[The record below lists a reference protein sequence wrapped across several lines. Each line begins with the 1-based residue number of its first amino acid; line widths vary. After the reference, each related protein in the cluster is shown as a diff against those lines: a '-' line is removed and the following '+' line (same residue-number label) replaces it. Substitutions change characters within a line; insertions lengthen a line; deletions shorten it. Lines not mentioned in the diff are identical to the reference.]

1 MAGMKPFS
9 LIALAWG
16 SLAAAAE
23 IPVSMGHHHVN
34 TGNLEASKTFW
45 KQLGAEVVPFG
56 TYTVMRLPDLLV
68 FLREQEPTGGTRG
81 TTVNHVGLRLKDVR
95 GKIAALKSAAVPVIT
110 REELADAKEDVYFHP
125 VQKTYLAF
133 VLSPDGTKVELFED
147 KNSPDPAANHHIH
160 FSAPDVLAMRA
171 WYVETFGAAPGQ
183 RGGMEAA
190 QLPGVNLT
198 FSPAPGEVSGTKGRS
213 VDHIGFE
220 VEGLKALC
228 EKLEAK
234 GVRFDRPY
242 TERPEI
248 QAALAFL
255 YDPWGTYIELT
266 EGLEALKIASESED

>member
-1 MAGMKPFS
+1 
-9 LIALAWG
+9 
-16 SLAAAAE
+16 
-23 IPVSMGHHHVN
+23 
-34 TGNLEASKTFW
+34 
-45 KQLGAEVVPFG
+45 
-56 TYTVMRLPDLLV
+56 
-68 FLREQEPTGGTRG
+68 
-81 TTVNHVGLRLKDVR
+81 
-95 GKIAALKSAAVPVIT
+95 LKSAAVPVIT

-125 VQKTYLAF
+125 VQRTYLAF

-147 KNSPDPAANHHIH
+147 EKSPDPAANHHIH

-220 VEGLKALC
+220 VEGLKELC

-266 EGLEALKIASESED
+266 EGLAALKIPSESEN